1 MALGDGEPIVRAVP
15 LVSLSLG
22 MITACPCACRFL
34 IVQALGQ
41 LRASPLGSPIR
52 HSASFAPMAPLA
64 PGRSAAWPRG
74 AFAESRRAL
83 AHQRSASDPYGG
95 PRMTSSD
102 SEKSQIRY
110 ARLAGFMYLLVDAA
124 YLTFVVITTRFRV
137 SGDFDQT
144 ARRITESELL
154 YRIGASSGL
163 VASLSIV
170 FLAIGLFVATKP
182 LNSHLALLALSFR
195 LLEATLVGGQAVL
208 GLVVLRLYTSGDS
221 LNGLAGT
228 RLSMCVTLHSTADQ
242 VLFNSLGIFFGIGST
257 LFFYLL
263 FRSTYIPKLL
273 AGLGLLGSV
282 LVPISCFGSLLFPHH
297 ANALQLGWAPIGLA
311 EIVVGLWLIVRGVNL
326 QVSTPAR
333 PFPK

>member
-1 MALGDGEPIVRAVP
+1 MA
-15 LVSLSLG
+15 
-22 MITACPCACRFL
+22 
-34 IVQALGQ
+34 
-41 LRASPLGSPIR
+41 
-52 HSASFAPMAPLA
+52 SAD
-64 PGRSAAWPRG
+64 
-74 AFAESRRAL
+74 
-83 AHQRSASDPYGG
+83 SD
-95 PRMTSSD
+95 
-102 SEKSQIRY
+102 ESQIRY

-137 SGDFDQT
+137 PGDFAQT

-154 YRIGASSGL
+154 YRIGVSSGS

-170 FLAIGLFVATKP
+170 FLAVGLFVVTKQ
-182 LNSHLALLALSFR
+182 LNRHLALLALTFR

-208 GLVVLRLYTSGDS
+208 GFVVLQLYASGDS
-221 LNGLAGT
+221 LGGFDGT
-228 RLSMCVTLHSTADQ
+228 QLSMWVTLHSTADQ

-263 FRSTYIPKLL
+263 FRSTYIPKFL

-282 LVPISCFGSLLFPHH
+282 LVPMSCFGSLLFPHY
-297 ANALQLGWAPIGLA
+297 AKALQLGWAPIGLA

-326 QVSTPAR
+326 QVSTPVR